1 MIRPPSVIE
10 PSAGSERIALID
22 ALRGFA
28 LAGVLLM
35 NLGEF
40 TLVNY
45 LDHDARSGL
54 ATASFDIWVDRA
66 LQVLVQ
72 GKAFTVFTLLFG
84 IGFALQMERVE
95 MRGAEG
101 FRLYIRRAVILL
113 GIGIAHHY
121 LLWRGDILHV
131 YAILALLLIPFR
143 RVPDRILLLVGL
155 VVALLLPP
163 LLTPWM
169 DALQASLPSDDR
181 MRTQTLA
188 AFSSPSY
195 LQAMRHNAAY
205 AEWSWL
211 AGWGLFPY
219 VLGRFLLGFWAGRRH
234 LLKDAERHRLMFQ
247 RMIGAGLAIGLP
259 ATLWVVTWHPAPDL
273 PSSWLEKNLIEG
285 TVLLAGG
292 VGSLALGIAYI
303 GGFARL
309 FLIPAWRKRLRILV
323 PVGRMALTNYLLQS
337 VLCVPMFY
345 GFGLGIGPRFGYAG
359 LLLAWALL
367 FTGQVLASRWWLQRH
382 NFGPVE
388 WLWRSWTYGCWQPL
402 RKTGSSP
409 GMAS

>member
-1 MIRPPSVIE
+1 ME
-10 PSAGSERIALID
+10 PSAGNERIALID

-45 LDHDARSGL
+45 LDRDARIAL
-54 ATASFDIWVDRA
+54 ATASFDIWADRA
-66 LQVLVQ
+66 LEVLVQ

-84 IGFALQMERVE
+84 IGFALQMERVR
-95 MRGAEG
+95 MRGTDG
-101 FRLYIRRAVILL
+101 IRLYIRRAVILL

-143 RVPDRILLLVGL
+143 QIPDRVLLLAGL
-155 VVALLLPP
+155 AVALLLPP

-169 DALQASLPSDDR
+169 DALQAFQPGDDQ
-181 MRTQTLA
+181 MRAQTLA

-195 LQAMRHNAAY
+195 LRAMRHNAAY

-219 VLGRFLLGFWAGRRH
+219 VLGRFLLGCWAGRRH
-234 LLKDAERHRLMFQ
+234 LLTRPERHRLLF
-247 RMIGAGLAIGLP
+247 RRITGAGLALGLP
-259 ATLWVVTWHPAPDL
+259 ATLWVVMRNPAPDT
-273 PSSWLEKNLIEG
+273 PSSALEENLVQG

-292 VGSLALGIAYI
+292 VGSLGLGIAYI
-303 GGFARL
+303 GGFAWL
-309 FLIPAWRKRLRILV
+309 FLTPAWHKLLRVLV

-337 VLCVPMFY
+337 VLCVPVFY

-367 FTGQVLASRWWLQRH
+367 FTGQILASRWWLQRH
-382 NFGPVE
+382 NFGPME